1 LIPEIKILLY
11 IFFVVCLFFIKDFT
25 VYMIIFFAILLLL
38 FRIPF
43 RSLKS
48 GWIPISLFLL
58 FTFASNA
65 LFQNGKIL
73 FGSGPFVVTAEGLD
87 VASVRTLRVFFMI
100 AGAKILTSTTPVGLL
115 IDGLERIFRPLE
127 RVGVPVHEFFSAMG
141 LTMRSL
147 PALREQMVKEYREK
161 VKKENAR
168 GFLNRARAVSMF
180 LIPLF
185 VRSMQSPESF
195 FEDEEGHERKN

>member
-1 LIPEIKILLY
+1 MIPEIKILLY
-11 IFFVVCLFFIKDFT
+11 IFFVTCLFFIKDLT
-25 VYMIIFFAILLLL
+25 VYMIIFLVILLLL

-43 RSLKS
+43 RALKS

-58 FTFASNA
+58 FTFISNA
-65 LFQNGKIL
+65 LFQPGKIL
-73 FGSGPFVVTAEGLD
+73 FGSGPLVITVEGLD
-87 VASVRTLRVFFMI
+87 IASVRTLRVFFMI
-100 AGAKILTSTTPVGLL
+100 AGAKMLTSTTEVGLL
-115 IDGLERIFRPLE
+115 VNALERIFGPLE
-127 RVGVPVHEFFSAMG
+127 RLGIPVHEFFSAMG

-147 PALREQMVKEYREK
+147 PALKKQMVKEYGEK
-161 VKKENAR
+161 VKEGNIT

-195 FEDEEGHERKN
+195 FEDEEGHERRD

>member
-11 IFFVVCLFFIKDFT
+11 IAFVICLFFIKDLT
-25 VYMIIFFAILLLL
+25 VYMIIFLVILLLL

-43 RSLKS
+43 RALKG

-58 FTFASNA
+58 FTFISNA
-65 LFQNGKIL
+65 LFQPGKIL
-73 FGSGPFVVTAEGLD
+73 FGSGLLVVTAEGLD
-87 VASVRTLRVFFMI
+87 IASVRTLRVFFMI
-100 AGAKILTSTTPVGLL
+100 AGAKILTSTTGVGLL
-115 IDGLERIFRPLE
+115 INGLERIFRPLE
-127 RVGVPVHEFFSAMG
+127 RLGVPVHEFFSAMG

-147 PALREQMVKEYREK
+147 PALKEQMVKEYVEK
-161 VKKENAR
+161 VKEGNIT

-195 FEDEEGHERKN
+195 FEDEEGREKRN

>member
-1 LIPEIKILLY
+1 LIPEIKIFLY
-11 IFFVVCLFFIKDFT
+11 IFFVVCLFFIKDLT
-25 VYMIIFFAILLLL
+25 VYAVIFIVILPLL

-43 RSLKS
+43 KSLKS

-58 FTFASNA
+58 FTFVSNA
-65 LFQNGKIL
+65 LFQPGRIL
-73 FGSGPFVVTAEGLD
+73 FGSGPLVITAEGLD
-87 VASVRTLRVFFMI
+87 IASVRTLRVLFMI
-100 AGAKILTSTTPVGLL
+100 AGAKILTSTTEFGMLANA
-115 IDGLERIFRPLE
+115 LERIFSPLE
-127 RVGVPVHEFFSAMG
+127 RLGVPVHEFFSAMG

-147 PALREQMVKEYREK
+147 PALKEQMVREYREK
-161 VKKENAR
+161 VKGGDIR

-195 FEDEEGHERKN
+195 FDDEAGDERKN

>member
-1 LIPEIKILLY
+1 LIPEIKIFLY
-11 IFFVVCLFFIKDFT
+11 IFFVVCLFFIKDLT
-25 VYMIIFFAILLLL
+25 VYAVIFIVILPLL

-43 RSLKS
+43 KSLKS

-58 FTFASNA
+58 FTFVSNA
-65 LFQNGKIL
+65 LFQPGRIR
-73 FGSGPFVVTAEGLD
+73 FGSGPLVITAEGLD
-87 VASVRTLRVFFMI
+87 IASVRTLRVLFMI
-100 AGAKILTSTTPVGLL
+100 AGAKILTSTTEFGMLANA
-115 IDGLERIFRPLE
+115 LERIFSPLE
-127 RVGVPVHEFFSAMG
+127 RLGVPVHEFFSAMG

-147 PALREQMVKEYREK
+147 PALKEQMVREYREK
-161 VKKENAR
+161 VKGGDIR

-195 FEDEEGHERKN
+195 FDDEAGDERKN

>member
-1 LIPEIKILLY
+1 LIPEIKIFLY
-11 IFFVVCLFFIKDFT
+11 IFFVICLFFIKDLA
-25 VYMIIFFAILLLL
+25 VYAVIFIVILLLL

-43 RSLKS
+43 KSLKS

-58 FTFASNA
+58 FTFISNA
-65 LFQNGKIL
+65 LFQPGRIL
-73 FGSGPFVVTAEGLD
+73 LGSGALVITAEGLD
-87 VASVRTLRVFFMI
+87 IASVRTFRVFFMI
-100 AGAKILTSTTPVGLL
+100 AGAKILTSTTEFGMLVNA
-115 IDGLERIFRPLE
+115 LERIFSPLE
-127 RVGVPVHEFFSAMG
+127 RLGVPVHEFFSAMG

-147 PALREQMVKEYREK
+147 PVLKEQMVREYREK
-161 VKKENAR
+161 VKEGNIR

-195 FEDEEGHERKN
+195 FDDEAGDERKD